1 MTGLVANPTDANPP
15 PANPATTRFL
25 EMVFPEQSNH
35 YGTLFGG
42 TALSLMSKA
51 AFVAASRYARRAV
64 VMAGSH
70 DVEFHAPVAVGQV
83 VELAAEIT
91 RVGES
96 SMSVVVEVVAET
108 LLSGQRALAMRGC
121 FEMVA
126 LDATGRPTRIETPLP
141 PSPASHT
148 SDQGTLS

>member
-1 MTGLVANPTDANPP
+1 MPGTAPIQPSTE
-15 PANPATTRFL
+15 TRFL

-51 AFVAASRYARRAV
+51 AFIAASRHARRAV

-70 DVEFHAPVAVGQV
+70 DVEFHTPVAVGQV
-83 VELAAEIT
+83 VELAANIT
-91 RVGES
+91 RVGDS

-108 LLSGQRALAMRGC
+108 LLSGQRALAMRGR

-126 LDATGRPTRIETPLP
+126 VDATGRPTRIEAIDPLP
-141 PSPASHT
+141 TAEEPSREAS
-148 SDQGTLS
+148 

>member
-1 MTGLVANPTDANPP
+1 MPGSVANPP
-15 PANPATTRFL
+15 PTRFL

-51 AFVAASRYARRAV
+51 AFVAASRHARRAV

-96 SMSVVVEVVAET
+96 SMSVIVEVVAET
-108 LLSGQRALAMRGC
+108 LLSGQRALAMRGR

-126 LDATGRPTRIETPLP
+126 LDATGRPTRIETPIP
-141 PSPASHT
+141 
-148 SDQGTLS
+148 TLSIEDATREAS

>member
-1 MTGLVANPTDANPP
+1 MGELPRPGPVANPP
-15 PANPATTRFL
+15 PTRFL

-51 AFVAASRYARRAV
+51 AFVAASRQARRAV

-91 RVGES
+91 RVSES

-108 LLSGQRALAMRGC
+108 LLSGQRALAMRGR

-126 LDATGRPTRIETPLP
+126 LDATGRPTRIETLP
-141 PSPASHT
+141 SSHPVKETAREAS
-148 SDQGTLS
+148 